1 MQALRE
7 RFPAARSVLEVGCG
21 DGNVLAAIAA
31 ADRQRRVAGTEIH
44 AAGLERAKA
53 RLPGAEL
60 ARLDAFEIPYRDEF
74 DVVCAFDVIEHVDD
88 DQALLGRLHAA
99 CRSRG
104 GILLTVPQHPWLWS
118 GHDVAA
124 RHRRRYRRAELLAKL
139 AAAGF
144 VRPWSTS
151 FVTLLLPLLYLSRRA
166 RPESQAPAHAE
177 LRVAPQLNAALGA
190 VLSIER
196 ALIRAGVRWPVG
208 GSLLAA
214 AYKP

>member
-1 MQALRE
+1 M
-7 RFPAARSVLEVGCG
+7 LEVGCG
-21 DGNVLAAIAA
+21 DGNVLSAIAA
-31 ADRQRRVAGTEIH
+31 ADWRRRVAGTEIH
-44 AAGLERAKA
+44 AAGLERARA

-60 ARLDAFEIPYRDEF
+60 AQLDAFEIPYRDEF

-88 DQALLGRLHAA
+88 DQALLGRMHAA
-99 CRSRG
+99 CRSGG

-124 RHRRRYRRAELLAKL
+124 RHRRRYRRGELFAKL
-139 AAAGF
+139 VAAGF

-151 FVTLLLPLLYLSRRA
+151 FVTLLLPVLYLARRV
-166 RPESQAPAHAE
+166 RPGSQAPAHAE
-177 LRVAPQLNAALGA
+177 LRVAPAMNALLGA
-190 VLSIER
+190 VLSLER
-196 ALIRAGVRWPVG
+196 ALIRAGVRWPAG

>member
-1 MQALRE
+1 M
-7 RFPAARSVLEVGCG
+7 LEVGCG

-31 ADRQRRVAGTEIH
+31 ADPRRRVAGTEVH
-44 AAGLERAKA
+44 AAGLERARA

-60 ARLDAFEIPYRDEF
+60 VQLDALELPYRDEF
-74 DVVCAFDVIEHVDD
+74 EVVCAFDVIEHVEH
-88 DQALLGRLHAA
+88 DQALLARMYAA
-99 CRSRG
+99 CRPGG

-124 RHRRRYRRAELLAKL
+124 RHRRRYRRRELFAKL

-166 RPESQAPAHAE
+166 RPGAKAPAHAA
-177 LRVAPQLNAALGA
+177 LRVAPPLNALLGGI
-190 VLSIER
+190 LSLER